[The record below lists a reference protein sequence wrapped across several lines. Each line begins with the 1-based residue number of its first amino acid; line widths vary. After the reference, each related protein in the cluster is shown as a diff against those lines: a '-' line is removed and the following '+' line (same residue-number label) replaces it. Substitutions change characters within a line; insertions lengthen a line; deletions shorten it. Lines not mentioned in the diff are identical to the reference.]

1 MCFIRRQACFI
12 NQPFQMKHCFTI
24 VPQYEASS
32 ALLPIWSVPIG
43 SFFEIIYASHHDW
56 LFRFKFSVLRIER
69 TGERHKTAKILRF
82 AFSGEHRVYAWA
94 CLWIYITALNIL
106 CMIYFFIKNLVFLLK
121 GVYII
126 KVLFTQNIFLQKTTD
141 NESFVVWI
149 VYFTVYEKSF
159 SFLLSLCSAGF
170 ILHAVQ

>member
-1 MCFIRRQACFI
+1 MDIHYSLEYFMYDLF
-12 NQPFQMKHCFTI
+12 FQQKSC
-24 VPQYEASS
+24 
-32 ALLPIWSVPIG
+32 
-43 SFFEIIYASHHDW
+43 
-56 LFRFKFSVLRIER
+56 
-69 TGERHKTAKILRF
+69 
-82 AFSGEHRVYAWA
+82 
-94 CLWIYITALNIL
+94 
-106 CMIYFFIKNLVFLLK
+106 FLLK
-121 GVYII
+121 VVYII